1 MTNCTPAPHPFPT
14 RLLATPCSCYCGG
27 EMLAVS
33 GTVVSASVNL
43 TRHMA
48 ATHESES
55 DRALVRFSDL
65 LRCAD
70 LTDLRIGLT
79 LVTIS
84 SYCCHDN
91 KHYKVAI
98 QEVLV
103 VFSNLLEERQ
113 TKIFLASIWLTI
125 RAICQKR
132 KRWLD
137 WTVEMRRDWLVL
149 RWTTALETNWYQ
161 SAR

>member
-1 MTNCTPAPHPFPT
+1 
-14 RLLATPCSCYCGG
+14 
-27 EMLAVS
+27 MLAVS

-91 KHYKVAI
+91 KHCNVAI
-98 QEVLV
+98 QEVLA

-113 TKIFLASIWLTI
+113 NLLSIYMVDHS
-125 RAICQKR
+125 CNMPK
-132 KRWLD
+132 KKEMSGLD
-137 WTVEMRRDWLVL
+137 G
-149 RWTTALETNWYQ
+149 
-161 SAR
+161 